1 MRGLTNGV
9 QLMTVHAARKRGF
22 SLVEMMVAIVAGMIV
37 SLAVITF
44 MMSSMRSNGEYVQS
58 TRLTQELRNT
68 LDLIARDVSRAGY
81 NDDALSYVSLPNTS
95 PFAPIFIKDTGS
107 AVTPGTSSTYANA
120 DTDGCILYAYDR
132 THPNGATAAAGTA
145 GAVDVANGE
154 LRGMRR
160 VVVNGVGVIEYAESS
175 VGVTPACGGATGGYL
190 TNPATCNATSGWCPL
205 SDPTRVDVTRF
216 MVIDKGNDV
225 ATSMRVRDIGLFLE
239 GRPVNVA
246 DYLRAIS
253 SDVKIRAD
261 CVAPT
266 TSDCRVAPGP

>member
-1 MRGLTNGV
+1 MIAPTSGP
-9 QLMTVHAARKRGF
+9 RGF

-68 LDLIARDVSRAGY
+68 LDLIVRDVSRAGY

-95 PFAPIFIKDTGS
+95 PFSPIFIKDTGS
-107 AVTPGTSSTYANA
+107 TVTPGTAATYVNA
-120 DTDGCILYAYDR
+120 DIDGCILYAYDR
-132 THPNGATAAAGTA
+132 THPNGASAAAYRPGK
-145 GAVDVANGE
+145 VDRENGE
-154 LRGMRR
+154 IRGMRR
-160 VVVNGVGVIEYAESS
+160 KVVNGIGVIEYAESAT
-175 VGVTPACGGATGGYL
+175 GVTPACNGATGDYS
-190 TNPATCNATSGWCPL
+190 TNPATCNAASGWCPL
-205 SDPTRVDVTRF
+205 SDPTRVDITRF

-225 ATSMRVRDIGLFLE
+225 ATTMRVRDIGLFLE
-239 GRPVNVA
+239 GRPVNVT
-246 DYLRAIS
+246 DYVRAIS

-266 TSDCRVAPGP
+266 TSGCAVAPTPSP

>member
-1 MRGLTNGV
+1 MNGV
-9 QLMTVHAARKRGF
+9 KPMFAPSNSPRGF

-68 LDLIARDVSRAGY
+68 LDLIVRDVSRAGY

-107 AVTPGTSSTYANA
+107 TVTPGTASSYVNA

-132 THPNGATAAAGTA
+132 THPNGATAASGTA
-145 GAVDVANGE
+145 GAIDVANGE
-154 LRGMRR
+154 IRGMRR
-160 VVVNGVGVIEYAESS
+160 VVVNGIGIIEYAESAT
-175 VGVTPACGGATGGYL
+175 GVTPACNGATGDYT
-190 TNPATCNATSGWCPL
+190 TNPATCNTTSGWCPL
-205 SDPTRVDVTRF
+205 SDPTRVDITRF
-216 MVIDKGNDV
+216 MIIDKGNDV
-225 ATSMRVRDIGLFLE
+225 ATTMRVRDIGLFLE

-261 CVAPT
+261 CVAPA